1 MNQLAELLIVARL
14 QSADNGRSSFAAIR
28 IGAMAR
34 SASSPVLLLARLCEG
49 AHRNHECQETHRI
62 YETTRLNH
70 PTMLCFTSITMK
82 RRTVAISSA
91 IAVAAGLLVTR
102 LAAQSP
108 QGQKEAAVAKH
119 IEAARKAAGK
129 EHTGIFEGICTQF
142 AQPPAPSRPPAGPAA
157 GTRPAGPPDRATWQA
172 EPVKVFDNLYFVGEK
187 DYGAW
192 AVTTSEG
199 IIIIDAIFDYSVADQ
214 IVGGLKKLGLD
225 PAKIKYVIV
234 SHAHRDH
241 VGGAGYLQEHFGSRV
256 IMAADDWALLDRTRG
271 NWLKARRDMVATD
284 GQKLTL
290 GDTTITMYLTP
301 GHTLG
306 TLSVLVPVKDNGKPH
321 LAASWGGTGFNWLR
335 GSPEYITPERNNKFW
350 FDTYIKSANRFR
362 DIVAKAGADVLI
374 ANHTH
379 LDDSKNKLPVMA
391 KRKPSD
397 PHPYVIGNDAVVRY
411 VTVASECAQ
420 AGLART
426 E

>member
-1 MNQLAELLIVARL
+1 
-14 QSADNGRSSFAAIR
+14 
-28 IGAMAR
+28 
-34 SASSPVLLLARLCEG
+34 
-49 AHRNHECQETHRI
+49 
-62 YETTRLNH
+62 
-70 PTMLCFTSITMK
+70 MK
-82 RRTVAISSA
+82 RRTIAMSTVVAL
-91 IAVAAGLLVTR
+91 AAGLSGTR
-102 LAAQSP
+102 LAAQSS
-108 QGQKEAAVAKH
+108 QAEKNAAVTSH

-129 EHTGIFEGICTQF
+129 EHTGIFEGICTEF
-142 AQPPAPSRPPAGPAA
+142 AQPAASRPPASAKPP
-157 GTRPAGPPDRATWQA
+157 RRDGPPDRATWHA

-199 IIIIDAIFDYSVADQ
+199 IIIIDAIFDYSVEDE
-214 IVGGLKKLGLD
+214 IVNGLKKLGLN
-225 PAKIKYVIV
+225 PATIKYVIV

-256 IMAADDWALLDRTRG
+256 VMGAEDWELLERTQAS
-271 NWLKARRDMVATD
+271 WLKPRRDMVATD

-290 GDTTITMYLTP
+290 GDTTITMYVTP

-306 TLSVLVPVKDNGKPH
+306 TLSLLVPVKDNGTPH

-335 GSPEYITPERNNKFW
+335 GSPVYITPERTNKFW
-350 FDTYIKSANRFR
+350 FDTYIKSAARFR
-362 DIVAKAGADVLI
+362 DVVTKAGADVII

-379 LDDSKNKLPVMA
+379 LDDAKNKLPA
-391 KRKPSD
+391 IARRGPSD

-411 VTVASECAQ
+411 VSVASECAK
-420 AGLART
+420 AGLTRT

>member
-1 MNQLAELLIVARL
+1 MERHTLALWLAITLI
-14 QSADNGRSSFAAIR
+14 
-28 IGAMAR
+28 
-34 SASSPVLLLARLCEG
+34 
-49 AHRNHECQETHRI
+49 
-62 YETTRLNH
+62 
-70 PTMLCFTSITMK
+70 
-82 RRTVAISSA
+82 
-91 IAVAAGLLVTR
+91 AGLPGTH
-102 LAAQSP
+102 LAAQSS
-108 QGQKEAAVAKH
+108 QAKKDAAVAAH

-142 AQPPAPSRPPAGPAA
+142 AQPAASPPPAQA
-157 GTRPAGPPDRATWQA
+157 GRTRSAGPPDRATWHA

-187 DYGAW
+187 AYGAW
-192 AVTTSEG
+192 AVTTSQG
-199 IIIIDAIFDYSVADQ
+199 IIIIDAIFDYSVEDE
-214 IVGGLKKLGLD
+214 IVNGLKKLGLN
-225 PAKIKYVIV
+225 PATIKYVIV

-241 VGGAGYLQEHFGSRV
+241 VGGAGYLQEHFGARV
-256 IMAADDWALLDRTRG
+256 VMGAEDWGVLERTEAT
-271 NWLKARRDMVATD
+271 WLKARRDIAATD

-290 GDTTITMYLTP
+290 GDTTITIYVTP

-306 TLSVLVPVKDNGKPH
+306 TLSLLVPVKDNGKLH

-335 GSPEYITPERNNKFW
+335 GSPAYITPDRPNKFW
-350 FDTYIKSANRFR
+350 FDTYIKSAARFR

-379 LDDSKNKLPVMA
+379 LDDSVNKLPAMA
-391 KRKPSD
+391 TRRPSD

-420 AGLART
+420 AGLARV

>member
-1 MNQLAELLIVARL
+1 MVSTVRKAARRVGTI
-14 QSADNGRSSFAAIR
+14 S
-28 IGAMAR
+28 
-34 SASSPVLLLARLCEG
+34 
-49 AHRNHECQETHRI
+49 
-62 YETTRLNH
+62 
-70 PTMLCFTSITMK
+70 CFTSIM
-82 RRTVAISSA
+82 RNLRTIAISSA
-91 IAVAAGLLVTR
+91 IAFTAALLGTR

-108 QGQKEAAVAKH
+108 QAQQPPQAQKEAAVASH

-142 AQPPAPSRPPAGPAA
+142 AQPAAPRPPAPAA
-157 GTRPAGPPDRATWQA
+157 AKPRTPGPPDRATWQT

-187 DYGAW
+187 EYGAW
-192 AVTTSEG
+192 ALTTSEG

-214 IVGGLKKLGLD
+214 IVGGLKKLGLN
-225 PAKIKYVIV
+225 PANIKYVIV

-256 IMAADDWALLDRTRG
+256 IMAADDWSLLERTQG

-290 GDTTITMYLTP
+290 GDTTITMYVTP

-321 LAASWGGTGFNWLR
+321 LAASWGGTGFNWLS
-335 GSPEYITPERNNKFW
+335 GSPAYITPERPNKFW
-350 FDTYIKSANRFR
+350 FDTYIASANRFR
-362 DIVAKAGADVLI
+362 DIVAKAGADVII

-379 LDDSKNKLPVMA
+379 LDDSKNKLPAMA
-391 KRKPSD
+391 KRRPSD

-420 AGLART
+420 AGLARV

>member
-1 MNQLAELLIVARL
+1 MKLY
-14 QSADNGRSSFAAIR
+14 AI
-28 IGAMAR
+28 A
-34 SASSPVLLLARLCEG
+34 L
-49 AHRNHECQETHRI
+49 
-62 YETTRLNH
+62 
-70 PTMLCFTSITMK
+70 
-82 RRTVAISSA
+82 SSA
-91 IAVAAGLLVTR
+91 LVLAAGLPGTR
-102 LAAQSP
+102 LAAQSS
-108 QGQKEAAVAKH
+108 QADKEASVAAQ
-119 IEAARKAAGK
+119 IEAARKAAGT

-142 AQPPAPSRPPAGPAA
+142 AQPASSRPPAPAK
-157 GTRPAGPPDRATWQA
+157 RPRGGVPPDRETWHA

-199 IIIIDAIFDYSVADQ
+199 IIIIDAIFDYSVKDQ
-214 IVGGLKKLGLD
+214 IVDGLKKLGLN
-225 PAKIKYVIV
+225 PATIKYVIV

-256 IMAADDWALLDRTRG
+256 IMGAEDWTLLERTQG
-271 NWLKARRDMVATD
+271 NWLKPRRDMVATD

-290 GDTTITMYLTP
+290 GDTTITMYVTP

-306 TLSVLVPVKDNGKPH
+306 TLSLLVPVKDNGKPH
-321 LAASWGGTGFNWLR
+321 LAASWGGTGFNWLS
-335 GSPEYITPERNNKFW
+335 GSAFYITPERPNKFW
-350 FDTYIKSANRFR
+350 FDTYIKSAARFR

-379 LDDSKNKLPVMA
+379 LDQSKTKLPGMA
-391 KRKPSD
+391 SRRPSE
-397 PHPYVIGNDAVVRY
+397 PHPYVIGNNAVVRY

-420 AGLART
+420 AGLARV

>member
-1 MNQLAELLIVARL
+1 
-14 QSADNGRSSFAAIR
+14 
-28 IGAMAR
+28 
-34 SASSPVLLLARLCEG
+34 
-49 AHRNHECQETHRI
+49 
-62 YETTRLNH
+62 
-70 PTMLCFTSITMK
+70 MK
-82 RRTVAISSA
+82 RRTIASSSA
-91 IAVAAGLLVTR
+91 FALAVGLLGTR
-102 LAAQSP
+102 LGAQSS
-108 QGQKEAAVAKH
+108 QAEKEAAIAAH

-142 AQPPAPSRPPAGPAA
+142 AQPASSRPPAPAKRRA
-157 GTRPAGPPDRATWQA
+157 PAGPPDRATWHA

-199 IIIIDAIFDYSVADQ
+199 IIIIDAIFDYSVEDE
-214 IVGGLKKLGLD
+214 IVNGLKKLGLN
-225 PAKIKYVIV
+225 PATIKYVIV

-241 VGGAGYLQEHFGSRV
+241 AGGAGYLQEHFGSRV
-256 IMAADDWALLDRTRG
+256 IMGAEDWTLLERTQAT
-271 NWLKARRDMVATD
+271 WLKPRRDMVATD

-290 GDTTITMYLTP
+290 GDTTITMHVTP

-306 TLSVLVPVKDNGKPH
+306 TLSLLVPVKDNGQPH
-321 LAASWGGTGFNWLR
+321 LAASWGGTGFNWLS
-335 GSPEYITPERNNKFW
+335 GSPVYITPERPHKFW
-350 FDTYIKSANRFR
+350 FDTYIKSAARFR

-379 LDDSKNKLPVMA
+379 LDNSKSNLPAMA
-391 KRKPSD
+391 NRRPSD

-426 E
+426 Q

>member
-1 MNQLAELLIVARL
+1 MK
-14 QSADNGRSSFAAIR
+14 
-28 IGAMAR
+28 
-34 SASSPVLLLARLCEG
+34 
-49 AHRNHECQETHRI
+49 HRT
-62 YETTRLNH
+62 L
-70 PTMLCFTSITMK
+70 
-82 RRTVAISSA
+82 AISSA
-91 IAVAAGLLVTR
+91 VVLAAGLFGTR
-102 LAAQSP
+102 LAAQSS
-108 QGQKEAAVAKH
+108 QAEKDAAVSAH

-142 AQPPAPSRPPAGPAA
+142 AQPAGSRAPAPARRGARG
-157 GTRPAGPPDRATWQA
+157 GGPPDRATWHT

-199 IIIIDAIFDYSVADQ
+199 IIIIDAIFDYSVEDQ
-214 IVGGLKKLGLD
+214 IVNGLKELGLN
-225 PAKIKYVIV
+225 PATIKYVIV

-241 VGGAGYLQEHFGSRV
+241 VGGAGYLQEHFGARV
-256 IMAADDWALLDRTRG
+256 IMGAEDWALLERTQG
-271 NWLKARRDMVATD
+271 SWLKARRDMVAAD

-290 GDTTITMYLTP
+290 GETTITMYATP

-306 TLSVLVPVKDNGKPH
+306 TLSLLVPVKDNGTRH
-321 LAASWGGTGFNWLR
+321 LAASWGGTGFNWLS
-335 GSPEYITPERNNKFW
+335 GSPAYITPDRPSRFW
-350 FDTYIKSANRFR
+350 FGNYIKSAGRFR

-379 LDDSKNKLPVMA
+379 LDDAKNKLPALA
-391 KRKPSD
+391 KRRPGD
-397 PHPYVIGNDAVVRY
+397 AHPFVIGNDAVVRY

-420 AGLART
+420 AGLARS

>member
-1 MNQLAELLIVARL
+1 MT
-14 QSADNGRSSFAAIR
+14 RSIW
-28 IGAMAR
+28 I
-34 SASSPVLLLARLCEG
+34 SSL
-49 AHRNHECQETHRI
+49 
-62 YETTRLNH
+62 
-70 PTMLCFTSITMK
+70 
-82 RRTVAISSA
+82 AISLA
-91 IAVAAGLLVTR
+91 FAGG
-102 LAAQSP
+102 LAAQSVAAK
-108 QGQKEAAVAKH
+108 KEAAVAAH

-129 EHTGIFEGICTQF
+129 EHSGIFEGICTQF
-142 AQPPAPSRPPAGPAA
+142 AQPVAATAAPAPP
-157 GTRPAGPPDRATWQA
+157 RPASSGPPDRASWHA

-199 IIIIDAIFDYSVADQ
+199 IILIDAIFDYSVEDE
-214 IVGGLKKLGLD
+214 IVNGLKKLGLN
-225 PAKIKYVIV
+225 PATIKYVIV

-241 VGGAGYLQEHFGSRV
+241 VGGAGYLQERFGSRV
-256 IMAADDWALLDRTRG
+256 VMAADDWDLLDKTEAK
-271 NWLKARRDMVATD
+271 WLKARRDIVATD

-290 GDTTITMYLTP
+290 GDTTITLYVTP

-335 GSPEYITPERNNKFW
+335 GSPMYITPERNNAFW
-350 FDTYIKSANRFR
+350 FDKYIQSATRFR
-362 DIVAKAGADVLI
+362 EVVAKAGADVLI

-379 LDDSKNKLPVMA
+379 LDDAKNKLPAMPN
-391 KRKPSD
+391 RKTSD

-411 VTVASECAQ
+411 VTVAAECAK
-420 AGLART
+420 AGKART

>member
-1 MNQLAELLIVARL
+1 MKHRTLAITL
-14 QSADNGRSSFAAIR
+14 AIT
-28 IGAMAR
+28 
-34 SASSPVLLLARLCEG
+34 L
-49 AHRNHECQETHRI
+49 
-62 YETTRLNH
+62 
-70 PTMLCFTSITMK
+70 
-82 RRTVAISSA
+82 
-91 IAVAAGLLVTR
+91 AAGLFGTR
-102 LAAQSP
+102 IAAQSS
-108 QGQKEAAVAKH
+108 QTDRKEAAVSAH

-142 AQPPAPSRPPAGPAA
+142 AKPAASRAPAPVKPR
-157 GTRPAGPPDRATWQA
+157 REGPPDRATWHA

-187 DYGAW
+187 EYGAW

-199 IIIIDAIFDYSVADQ
+199 IIIVDAIFDYSVEDE
-214 IVGGLKKLGLD
+214 IVNGLKKLGLN
-225 PAKIKYVIV
+225 PATIKYVIV

-241 VGGAGYLQEHFGSRV
+241 VGGAGYLQEHFGAKV
-256 IMAADDWALLDRTRG
+256 VMGADDWALLERTQG
-271 NWLKARRDMVATD
+271 SWLKARRDIAATD

-290 GDTTITMYLTP
+290 GDTTITMYVTP

-306 TLSVLVPVKDNGKPH
+306 TLSLLVPVKDNGKPH
-321 LAASWGGTGFNWLR
+321 LAASWGGTGFNWLS
-335 GSPEYITPERNNKFW
+335 GSPVYITPDRPNKFW
-350 FDTYIKSANRFR
+350 FDNYIKSANRFR

-379 LDDSKNKLPVMA
+379 LDDAKNKLPAMA
-391 KRKPSD
+391 KRRPSD

-411 VTVASECAQ
+411 LTVASECAQ

>member
-1 MNQLAELLIVARL
+1 
-14 QSADNGRSSFAAIR
+14 
-28 IGAMAR
+28 
-34 SASSPVLLLARLCEG
+34 
-49 AHRNHECQETHRI
+49 
-62 YETTRLNH
+62 
-70 PTMLCFTSITMK
+70 MLCFTSTIMK
-82 RRTVAISSA
+82 RRTLAISSA
-91 IAVAAGLLVTR
+91 IALAAGLLGTR
-102 LAAQSP
+102 LAAQSS
-108 QGQKEAAVAKH
+108 QAEKDAAVAAH

-142 AQPPAPSRPPAGPAA
+142 AQPAASRPPAPAE
-157 GTRPAGPPDRATWQA
+157 RPRRDGPPDRATWHA

-199 IIIIDAIFDYSVADQ
+199 IIIIDAIFDYSVEDE
-214 IVGGLKKLGLD
+214 IVNGLKKLGLN
-225 PAKIKYVIV
+225 PATIKYVIV

-256 IMAADDWALLDRTRG
+256 IMGAEDWALLERTQG
-271 NWLKARRDMVATD
+271 SWLKARRDMVATD

-290 GDTTITMYLTP
+290 GDTTITMYVTP

-306 TLSVLVPVKDNGKPH
+306 TLSLLVPVKDNGKPH
-321 LAASWGGTGFNWLR
+321 LAASWGGTGFNWLS
-335 GSPEYITPERNNKFW
+335 GSPVYITPDRPNKFW
-350 FDTYIKSANRFR
+350 FDTYIKSAARFR

-379 LDDSKNKLPVMA
+379 LDDAKNKLPAMA
-391 KRKPSD
+391 KRRPSD

-420 AGLART
+420 AGLARV